1 MRHRTQLPNSETSKS
16 DIENIRLTGRLVRF
30 IVALGLILAVSPEF
44 PIDKSSYVILI
55 PLFAVYPLLTSILG
69 WDPIIELWRS
79 GLLSNFHKSKG
90 YNNAQNHQNSTKL
103 TPSNS

>member
-16 DIENIRLTGRLVRF
+16 DIENIRLAGRVVRF
-30 IVALGLILAVSPEF
+30 IVALGLILAVSPQF

-69 WDPIIELWRS
+69 WDPFIELWCSRH
-79 GLLSNFHKSKG
+79 LSNFHKSKSDKT
-90 YNNAQNHQNSTKL
+90 APNHQDGAKL